1 MGRRIAIVGNG
12 PVAEGADRLI
22 DQSDLVIRFN
32 DSRNVGKAGI
42 RTDVVAVCNTGRPA
56 HAMIDSRHWQE
67 SRPVRDCREI
77 WSVRDPEKFAALR
90 PQLAAS
96 HPELDDFC
104 DDRTEDFAA
113 FAVTEGKVHW
123 VIPATVQEAAE
134 RALAAYKPGPYIVP
148 SSGLVVVA
156 HILDAPEFSG
166 DEIVLVGFGHK
177 GWKGHPFAAERRL
190 VNSHVAAGRLT
201 RLPSPSSPSQGA

>member
-1 MGRRIAIVGNG
+1 MIVGNG
-12 PVAEGADRLI
+12 PVAEGSDRLI

-32 DSRNVGKAGI
+32 DSRNAGQAGS

-56 HAMIDSRHWQE
+56 HAMIDSRRWRE
-67 SRPVRDCREI
+67 SRPVRSCREI

-90 PQLAAS
+90 PQLAVS

-113 FAVTEGKVHW
+113 FAAASGKVHR
-123 VIPATVQEAAE
+123 VIPASVQEAAE
-134 RALAAYKPGPYIVP
+134 QALAAHKPAPYIVP
-148 SSGLVVVA
+148 SSGMVVLAYV
-156 HILDAPEFSG
+156 LDTPEFSE
-166 DEIVLVGFGHK
+166 DEIVIAGFGHK
-177 GWKGHPFAAERRL
+177 GWKGHPFLAERRL
-190 VNSHVAAGRLT
+190 VNFHVASGRLT